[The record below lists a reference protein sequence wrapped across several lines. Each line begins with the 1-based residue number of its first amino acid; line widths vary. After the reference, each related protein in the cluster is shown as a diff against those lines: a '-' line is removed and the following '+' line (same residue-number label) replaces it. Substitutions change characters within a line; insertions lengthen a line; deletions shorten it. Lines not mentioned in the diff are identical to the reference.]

1 MLGETNNDQAHFG
14 RDFRLD
20 AEVDYAAFDGDMAML
35 GKIFLRCS
43 MLDG

>member
-1 MLGETNNDQAHFG
+1 LQYFG

-35 GKIFLRCS
+35 GKIFLIRCP